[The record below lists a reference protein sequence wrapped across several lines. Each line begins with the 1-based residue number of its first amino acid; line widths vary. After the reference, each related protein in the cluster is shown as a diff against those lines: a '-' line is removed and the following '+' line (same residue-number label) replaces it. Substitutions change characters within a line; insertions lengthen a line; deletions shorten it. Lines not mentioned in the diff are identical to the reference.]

1 VALEEYKPR
10 LLINDIDRGEKVL
23 TSVVTDLTK
32 CDEFMIS
39 VAFITN
45 SGVTVLLNTLSD
57 LEQRGVKGRIIASQY
72 QNFTDPIAL
81 KRLLRFKNIELRI
94 VTEDKANM
102 HTKGYIFRKG
112 EKYSIIVGSSN
123 LTQNAL
129 CENKEW
135 NLKVS
140 SCRTGGIVN
149 NILSE
154 FETMFELA
162 TPVNDN
168 WLAKYLHVYR
178 TAKESEHIAALSIE
192 KETIKFTTVNPNRM
206 QVSALQ
212 ALSNLRSHNEKRALV
227 ISATGTGKT
236 YLSAF
241 DVKTVNPKKFL
252 FVVHRE
258 IIAKDAMESYKRVIR
273 NGKSMAVMSGGNKV
287 DADYIFAMI
296 QTLSKDEVLHQFS
309 PEEFDYIVFDEVH
322 RAGSASYQKV
332 FNYFKPKFLLGMS
345 ATPER
350 TDGFDIFKM
359 FDYNVAYEIRLQQA
373 MKEKMICPFHYFGIS
388 ELTIDGEVI
397 EDKTEF
403 SKLTSDER
411 VRNIIEKIEYYG
423 YSGDRVK
430 GLIFCSTKDEA
441 DELSTKFNNCG
452 YRTCS
457 LLGINSQSERE
468 SAIERLE
475 QDEYE
480 GALDY
485 IFTVDIFNEGVDIP
499 SVNQVVMLRPTQ
511 SAIIFVQQLG
521 RGLRKKENKEYVVV
535 IDFIGNYEKNFLIP
549 IALSGDQTYNKDTIR
564 RFVAEGNRIIP
575 GCSTINFDAVTRE
588 RIYASID
595 KANFNDSKLIK
606 ESYLTLK
613 QRLGRIPRLDEFAE
627 YGSVDITRIFD
638 KFGSYYNFLKIY
650 EKEYTIELSE
660 NEITYIDFISKKY
673 ANGKRPHELE
683 FIKLLVDGHPHPVT
697 GFKEVMKAK
706 YPAIKFTEHTIIC
719 VLNQMIQNFATGSG
733 KDTYSLAVFVNNK
746 IANEYEISEEF
757 RTLLT
762 NKEFKKMIL
771 DLIELGLERNALLY
785 GDRYQDTC
793 FQLYQKYTYEDVC
806 KCLDWPQ
813 AEVPQ
818 NIGGY
823 KFHQVTNTYPVFINY
838 NKEDGIEDT
847 IKYEDRFLSPSS
859 LIAIS
864 KSNRSKS
871 SKDVQQ
877 ALNAQEN
884 GTDLCLFVRKNKDD
898 RISKEFY
905 YLGRI
910 FANGYLKEFVMPN
923 TTAKAVEIGY
933 TLQTPIRDD
942 IYDYL
947 VG

>member
-1 VALEEYKPR
+1 ME
-10 LLINDIDRGEKVL
+10 
-23 TSVVTDLTK
+23 LTK

-39 VAFITN
+39 VAFITS

-72 QNFTDPIAL
+72 QNFTDPTAL

-94 VTEDKANM
+94 VTEDIANM

-112 EKYSIIVGSSN
+112 EEYSIIVGSSN

-140 SCRTGGIVN
+140 SSFKGGIVYN
-149 NILSE
+149 VVSE
-154 FETMFELA
+154 FEIMFELA
-162 TPVNDN
+162 IPVDDN
-168 WLAKYLHVYR
+168 WLAAYMEIYR
-178 TAKESEHIAALSIE
+178 TAKESEHIAALSVE
-192 KETIKFTTVNPNRM
+192 KKIIQFSTIKPNRM
-206 QVSALQ
+206 QESALQ
-212 ALSNLRSHNEKRALV
+212 ALADLRNQNAERALV

-241 DVKTVNPKKFL
+241 DVRTVNPKRFL

-258 IIAKDAMESYKRVIR
+258 LIAKDAMDSYKRVIH
-273 NGKSMAVMSGGNKV
+273 NGKSMDVMSGGNKV
-287 DADYIFAMI
+287 NADYIFAMI
-296 QTLSKDEVLHQFS
+296 QTLSKDEVLYRFR
-309 PEEFDYIVFDEVH
+309 PDEFDYIVFDEVH
-322 RAGSASYQKV
+322 RAGADSYQKV
-332 FNYFKPKFLLGMS
+332 FNYFKPRFLLGMS

-350 TDGFDIFKM
+350 TDGVSIFEM

-373 MKEKMICPFHYFGIS
+373 MKEGMICPFHYFGIS
-388 ELTIDGEVI
+388 ELTIDGKVI

-411 VRNIIEKIEYYG
+411 VRNIIEKVEYYG
-423 YSGDRVK
+423 FSGDRVK
-430 GLIFCSTKDEA
+430 GLIFCSRKEEA
-441 DELSTKFNNCG
+441 VALSTKFNDYG
-452 YRTCS
+452 YRTCA
-457 LLGINSQSERE
+457 LLGIDSQNERE
-468 SAIERLE
+468 LAIERLE

-499 SVNQVVMLRPTQ
+499 AVNQIIMLRPTQ

-535 IDFIGNYEKNFLIP
+535 IDFIGNYERNFLIP

-564 RFVAEGNRIIP
+564 RFVAEGNRVIP
-575 GCSTINFDAVTRE
+575 GCSTVNFDAITRE
-588 RIYASID
+588 HIYASID
-595 KANFNDSKLIK
+595 RANFNDSKLIK
-606 ESYLTLK
+606 ESYLALK
-613 QRLGRIPRLDEFAE
+613 QRLGRIPRLDEFAR
-627 YGSVDITRIFD
+627 YGSVDVIRIFD
-638 KFGSYYNFLKIY
+638 KFGSYHNFLKSY
-650 EKEYTIELSE
+650 EKAYTVELSTIES
-660 NEITYIDFISKKY
+660 TYIEFISTKY

-683 FIKLLVDGHPHPVT
+683 FVRLLVDGYPYPVD
-697 GFKEVMKAK
+697 GFKEVMRAK
-706 YPAIKFTEHTIIC
+706 YPAIKFNEHTLAC
-719 VLNQMIQNFATGSG
+719 VLNQMMQKFATGSG
-733 KDTYSLAVFVNNK
+733 REKYSSAIFVNRTTSG
-746 IANEYEISEEF
+746 EYEIFKEF
-757 RTLLT
+757 ARLLT
-762 NKEFKKMIL
+762 NNEFKVMLL
-771 DLIELGLERNALLY
+771 DLIELGLERNTLLY
-785 GDRYQDTC
+785 GDRYLDTS
-793 FQLYQKYTYEDVC
+793 FQLYQKYTYDDVC

-823 KFHQVTNTYPVFINY
+823 KFHQLTNTFPVFINY
-838 NKEDGIEDT
+838 NKEDNIDDT

-864 KSNRSKS
+864 KSGRTTS

-877 ALNAQEN
+877 ALNAQKN

-898 RISKEFY
+898 KISKEFY
-905 YLGRI
+905 YLGRM
-910 FANGYLKEFVMPN
+910 FATGNVKEFIMPN
-923 TTAKAVEIGY
+923 TTKKAVEIQY
-933 TLQTPIRDD
+933 SLLEPVRDD

>member
-1 VALEEYKPR
+1 
-10 LLINDIDRGEKVL
+10 
-23 TSVVTDLTK
+23 
-32 CDEFMIS
+32 MIS
-39 VAFITN
+39 VAFITS

-72 QNFTDPIAL
+72 QNFTDPTAL
-81 KRLLRFKNIELRI
+81 KRLLHFKNIELRI
-94 VTEDKANM
+94 VTEDVANM

-112 EKYSIIVGSSN
+112 EEYSIIIGSSN

-140 SCRTGGIVN
+140 SSFKGGIVYN
-149 NILSE
+149 VVSE
-154 FETMFELA
+154 FEIMFELA
-162 TPVNDN
+162 MPVDDN
-168 WLAKYLHVYR
+168 WLAAYMEIYR
-178 TAKESEHIAALSIE
+178 TAKKSEHIAALSVE
-192 KETIKFTTVNPNRM
+192 KKIIQFSNIKPNRM
-206 QVSALQ
+206 QESALQ
-212 ALSNLRSHNEKRALV
+212 ALADLRNQNAERALV

-241 DVKTVNPKKFL
+241 DVRTVNPKRFL

-258 IIAKDAMESYKRVIR
+258 LIAKDAMDSYKCVIH
-273 NGKSMAVMSGGNKV
+273 NGKSMDVMSGGNKV

-296 QTLSKDEVLHQFS
+296 QTLSKDEVLYRFR
-309 PEEFDYIVFDEVH
+309 PDEFDYIVFDEVH
-322 RAGSASYQKV
+322 RVGADSYQKV
-332 FNYFKPKFLLGMS
+332 FNYFKPRFLLGMS

-350 TDGFDIFKM
+350 TDGVSIFEM

-373 MKEKMICPFHYFGIS
+373 MKERMICPFHYFGIS
-388 ELTIDGEVI
+388 ELTVDGNVI

-403 SKLTSDER
+403 GKLTSDER
-411 VRNIIEKIEYYG
+411 VRNIIEKVEYYG
-423 YSGDRVK
+423 FSGDRVK
-430 GLIFCSTKDEA
+430 GLIFCSRKDEA
-441 DELSTKFNNCG
+441 DELSRKFNSCG

-485 IFTVDIFNEGVDIP
+485 IITVDIFNEGVDIP

-564 RFVAEGNRIIP
+564 RFVAEGNRVIP
-575 GCSTINFDAVTRE
+575 GCSTVNFDIITRE

-595 KANFNDSKLIK
+595 QANFNDSRLIK
-606 ESYLTLK
+606 ESYLALK
-613 QRLGRIPRLDEFAE
+613 ERLGRIPRLDEFAR
-627 YGSVDITRIFD
+627 YGSVDVIRIFD
-638 KFGSYYNFLKIY
+638 KFGSYHNFLKIY
-650 EKEYTIELSE
+650 EKAYTVELSTIES
-660 NEITYIDFISKKY
+660 TYIEFISTKY

-683 FIKLLVDGHPHPVT
+683 FIKLLVDCHPHPVA
-697 GFKEVMKAK
+697 GFKEMMKAK
-706 YPAIKFTEHTIIC
+706 YPAIKFTEHTTIC
-719 VLNQMIQNFATGSG
+719 VLNQMIQNYATGSG

-746 IANEYEISEEF
+746 VDNEYEISEEF

-762 NKEFKKMIL
+762 NKEFKTMIL
-771 DLIELGLERNALLY
+771 DLIELGLGRNALLY

-823 KFHQVTNTYPVFINY
+823 KFHQITNTYPVFINY

-877 ALNAQEN
+877 ALNAREN

-910 FANGYLKEFVMPN
+910 FANGHVKEFVMPN

>member
-1 VALEEYKPR
+1 M
-10 LLINDIDRGEKVL
+10 LINDFDRGEKIL
-23 TSVVTDLTK
+23 TSLVVELTK

-39 VAFITN
+39 VAFITS

-72 QNFTDPIAL
+72 QNFTDPTAL

-94 VTEDKANM
+94 VTEDAANM
-102 HTKGYIFRKG
+102 HTKGYIFRKD
-112 EKYSIIVGSSN
+112 EEYSIIVGSSN

-140 SCRTGGIVN
+140 SSFKGGIVYN
-149 NILSE
+149 VVSE
-154 FETMFELA
+154 FEIMFELA
-162 TPVNDN
+162 IPVDDN
-168 WLAKYLHVYR
+168 WLAAYMEIYR
-178 TAKESEHIAALSIE
+178 TAKESEHIAALSVE
-192 KETIKFTTVNPNRM
+192 KKIIQFSTIKPNRM
-206 QVSALQ
+206 QESALQ
-212 ALSNLRSHNEKRALV
+212 ALTDLRNQNAERALV

-241 DVKTVNPKKFL
+241 DVRIVNPKRFL

-258 IIAKDAMESYKRVIR
+258 LIAKDAMDSYKRVIH
-273 NGKSMAVMSGGNKV
+273 NGKSMDIMSGGNKA

-296 QTLSKDEVLHQFS
+296 QTLSKDEVLYRFR
-309 PEEFDYIVFDEVH
+309 PDEFDYIVFDEVH
-322 RAGSASYQKV
+322 RAGADSYQKV
-332 FNYFKPKFLLGMS
+332 FNYFKPRFLLGMS

-350 TDGFDIFKM
+350 TDGVSIFKM

-373 MKEKMICPFHYFGIS
+373 MKEGMICPFHYFGIS
-388 ELTIDGEVI
+388 ELTIDGKVI

-403 SKLTSDER
+403 GKLTSDER
-411 VRNIIEKIEYYG
+411 VRNIIEKVEYYG
-423 YSGDRVK
+423 FSGDRVK
-430 GLIFCSTKDEA
+430 GLIFCSRKEEA
-441 DELSTKFNNCG
+441 VALSTKFNDYG
-452 YRTCS
+452 YRTCA
-457 LLGINSQSERE
+457 LLGIDSQCERE
-468 SAIERLE
+468 LAIERLE

-575 GCSTINFDAVTRE
+575 GCSTVNFDVITRE

-595 KANFNDSKLIK
+595 QANFNDSKLIK
-606 ESYLTLK
+606 DSYLALK

-638 KFGSYYNFLKIY
+638 KFGSYYKFLRSY
-650 EKEYTIELSE
+650 EKEYTVELSE
-660 NEITYIDFISKKY
+660 NESTYIEFISKKY
-673 ANGKRPHELE
+673 TNGKRPHELE
-683 FIKLLVDGHPHPVT
+683 FIKLLVNGHPHLVE

-706 YPAIKFTEHTIIC
+706 YPSIKFTEHTINC

-733 KDTYSLAVFVNNK
+733 KDTYSSAVFVNNK
-746 IANEYEISEEF
+746 IANEYEISKEF
-757 RTLLT
+757 CTLLK
-762 NKEFKKMIL
+762 NKEFKTMIL

-823 KFHQVTNTYPVFINY
+823 KFHQVTNTYPIFINY
-838 NKEDGIEDT
+838 NKEDGIGDT

-877 ALNAQEN
+877 ALNAREN

-898 RISKEFY
+898 KISKEFY

-910 FANGYLKEFVMPN
+910 FANGYLKEFFMPN

-933 TLQTPIRDD
+933 NLQMPVRND
-942 IYDYL
+942 IFDYL

>member
-1 VALEEYKPR
+1 M
-10 LLINDIDRGEKVL
+10 LINDFDRGEKIL
-23 TSVVTDLTK
+23 TSLVVELTK

-72 QNFTDPIAL
+72 QNFTDPTAL
-81 KRLLRFKNIELRI
+81 KRLLHFKNIELRI
-94 VTEDKANM
+94 VTEDVANM

-112 EKYSIIVGSSN
+112 EEYSIIVGSSN

-140 SCRTGGIVN
+140 SSFKGGIIYNVV
-149 NILSE
+149 SE
-154 FETMFELA
+154 FEIMFELA
-162 TPVNDN
+162 MPVDDN
-168 WLAKYLHVYR
+168 WLAAYMEIYR
-178 TAKESEHIAALSIE
+178 TAKESEHIAALSVE
-192 KETIKFTTVNPNRM
+192 KKIIQFSTIKPNRM
-206 QVSALQ
+206 QESALQ
-212 ALSNLRSHNEKRALV
+212 ALADLRNQNAERALV

-241 DVKTVNPKKFL
+241 DVRTVNPKRFL

-258 IIAKDAMESYKRVIR
+258 LIAKDAMDSYKRVIH
-273 NGKSMAVMSGGNKV
+273 NGKSMDVMSGGNKV

-296 QTLSKDEVLHQFS
+296 QTLSKDEVLYRFRPS
-309 PEEFDYIVFDEVH
+309 EFDYIVFDEVH
-322 RAGSASYQKV
+322 RAGANSYQKV
-332 FNYFKPKFLLGMS
+332 FNYFKPRFLLGMS

-350 TDGFDIFKM
+350 TDGVSIFEM

-373 MKEKMICPFHYFGIS
+373 MKEGMICPFHYFGIS
-388 ELTIDGEVI
+388 ELTIDGKVI

-403 SKLTSDER
+403 GKLTSDER
-411 VRNIIEKIEYYG
+411 VRNIIEKIEHYG

-430 GLIFCSTKDEA
+430 GLVFCSRKEEA
-441 DELSTKFNNCG
+441 VALSSKFNDCG
-452 YRTCS
+452 YRTCA
-457 LLGINSQSERE
+457 LLGIDNQTERE
-468 SAIERLE
+468 SAIKRLE

-564 RFVAEGNRIIP
+564 RFVAEGNRVIP
-575 GCSTINFDAVTRE
+575 GCSTVNFDVITRE

-595 KANFNDSKLIK
+595 QANFNDSKLIK
-606 ESYLTLK
+606 ESYLALK
-613 QRLGRIPRLDEFAE
+613 QRLGRIPRLDEFAR
-627 YGSVDITRIFD
+627 YGSVDVIRIFD
-638 KFGSYYNFLKIY
+638 KFGSYYKFLRSY
-650 EKEYTIELSE
+650 EKEYTVELSE
-660 NEITYIDFISKKY
+660 NESTYIEFISKKY
-673 ANGKRPHELE
+673 TNGKRPHELE
-683 FIKLLVDGHPHPVT
+683 FIKLLVNGHPHLVE

-706 YPAIKFTEHTIIC
+706 YPSIKFTEHTINC

-733 KDTYSLAVFVNNK
+733 KDTYSSAVFVNNK
-746 IANEYEISEEF
+746 IANEYEISKEF
-757 RTLLT
+757 CTLLK
-762 NKEFKKMIL
+762 NKEFKTMIL

-823 KFHQVTNTYPVFINY
+823 KFHQVTNTYPIFINY
-838 NKEDGIEDT
+838 NKEDGIGDT

-877 ALNAQEN
+877 ALNAREN

-898 RISKEFY
+898 KISKEFY

-910 FANGYLKEFVMPN
+910 FANGYLKEFFMPN

-933 TLQTPIRDD
+933 NLQMPVRND
-942 IYDYL
+942 IFDYL

>member
-1 VALEEYKPR
+1 MALEEYKPR

-23 TSVVTDLTK
+23 ASVVVELSK

-39 VAFITN
+39 VAFITS

-57 LEQRGVKGRIIASQY
+57 LEQRCVKGRIIASQY
-72 QNFTDPIAL
+72 QNFTDPTAL
-81 KRLLRFKNIELRI
+81 KRLLHFKNIELRI

-102 HTKGYIFRKG
+102 HTKGCIFRKG
-112 EKYSIIVGSSN
+112 EEYSIIVGSSN

-140 SCRTGGIVN
+140 SCHTGGIVN
-149 NILSE
+149 DIVSE
-154 FETMFELA
+154 FENMFELA
-162 TPVNDN
+162 TPVDDN
-168 WLAKYLHVYR
+168 WLTAYLQIYH
-178 TAKESEHIAALSIE
+178 TTKESEHMAALSVE
-192 KETIKFTTVNPNRM
+192 KKMIQFTTIYPNKM

-212 ALSNLRSHNEKRALV
+212 SLSNLRSHKADRALI

-241 DVKTVNPKKFL
+241 DVRNVNPKRFL

-258 IIAKDAMESYKRVIR
+258 LIAKDALDSYKRVIC
-273 NGKSMAVMSGGNKV
+273 NGKSMNLMSGGNKV

-296 QTLSKDEVLHQFS
+296 QTLSKDEVLHQFR
-309 PEEFDYIVFDEVH
+309 PDEFDYIVFDEVH
-322 RAGSASYQKV
+322 RAGATSYQKV
-332 FNYFKPKFLLGMS
+332 FNYFKPRFLLGIS

-350 TDGFDIFKM
+350 TDGFDIFNM
-359 FDYNVAYEIRLQQA
+359 LDYNVAYEIRLQQA
-373 MKEKMICPFHYFGIS
+373 MKERMICPFHYFGIS
-388 ELTIDGEVI
+388 ELTIDDKII

-411 VRNIIEKIEYYG
+411 VRNIIEKVEYYG

-430 GLIFCSTKDEA
+430 GLIFCSRKEEA
-441 DELSTKFNNCG
+441 IALSTKFNDRG
-452 YRTCS
+452 YRTCT
-457 LLGINSQSERE
+457 LLGIDSQSERE

-475 QDEYE
+475 QDDCE

-499 SVNQVVMLRPTQ
+499 AVNQVVMLRPTQ
-511 SAIIFVQQLG
+511 STIIFIQQLG

-575 GCSTINFDAVTRE
+575 GCSTVNFDAVTRE

-595 KANFNDSKLIK
+595 QANFNDSRLIK
-606 ESYLTLK
+606 ESYLALK
-613 QRLGRIPRLDEFAE
+613 QRLGRIPRLHEFAE
-627 YGSVDITRIFD
+627 YGSIDITRIFD
-638 KFGSYYNFLKIY
+638 KFGSYHNFLKHHD
-650 EKEYTIELSE
+650 KEYTVELSTIE
-660 NEITYIDFISKKY
+660 STYIKFISTKY

-683 FIKLLVDGHPHPVT
+683 FIKLLVDGHQYPVS

-706 YPAIKFTEHTIIC
+706 YPAIKLTEHTITC
-719 VLNQMIQNFATGSG
+719 VLNQMMQNFATGSG
-733 KDTYSLAVFVNNK
+733 KETYRSAVFVNSTK
-746 IANEYEISEEF
+746 SGEYEIFKEF
-757 RTLLT
+757 VALLT
-762 NKEFKKMIL
+762 NNKFETMIL
-771 DLIELGLERNALLY
+771 DLIAVGLERNNLLY
-785 GDRYQDTC
+785 GNRYQDTS
-793 FQLYQKYTYEDVC
+793 FQLYQKYTYDDVC
-806 KCLDWPQ
+806 KCLDWSQ
-813 AEVPQ
+813 GEVPL

-838 NKEDGIEDT
+838 NKEDDIEDT

-864 KSNRSKS
+864 KSGRSIS
-871 SKDVQQ
+871 SEDVQQ
-877 ALNAQEN
+877 ALNARES
-884 GTDLCLFVRKNKDD
+884 GADLCLFVRKNKDD

-905 YLGRI
+905 YLGRM
-910 FANGYLKEFVMPN
+910 FANGHVKEFVMPN
-923 TTAKAVEIGY
+923 TTSKAVEIGY
-933 TLQTPIRDD
+933 SLQTPLRDD

>member
-1 VALEEYKPR
+1 MALEEYKPR
-10 LLINDIDRGEKVL
+10 LLINDIDQGEKVL
-23 TSVVTDLTK
+23 TSVVADLTK
-32 CDEFMIS
+32 CEEFMIS

-140 SCRTGGIVN
+140 SCRTGGIVKN
-149 NILSE
+149 VVFE
-154 FETMFELA
+154 FETMFKLA
-162 TPVNDN
+162 TPVNDS
-168 WLAKYLHVYR
+168 WLAKYLQIYR
-178 TAKESEHIAALSIE
+178 TVKESEHIAALSIE
-192 KETIKFTTVNPNRM
+192 KEAIKFTTVNPNRM

-212 ALSNLRSHNEKRALV
+212 ALSNLRSQNEKRALV

-241 DVKTVNPKKFL
+241 DVRTVNPKRFL

-258 IIAKDAMESYKRVIR
+258 IIAKDAMESYRRVIGD
-273 NGKSMAVMSGGNKV
+273 GKSMAVMSGGNKV

-296 QTLSKDEVLHQFS
+296 QTLSKDEVLHRFS

-322 RAGSASYQKV
+322 RAGAASYKKV
-332 FNYFKPKFLLGMS
+332 FNYFKPRFLLGMS

-350 TDGFDIFKM
+350 TDGNNIFEM

-373 MKEKMICPFHYFGIS
+373 MKEGMICPFHYFGIS
-388 ELTIDGEVI
+388 ELTIDGKII

-430 GLIFCSTKDEA
+430 GLIFCSGKHEA
-441 DELSTKFNNCG
+441 VALSSKFNDCG
-452 YRTCS
+452 YRTCA
-457 LLGINSQSERE
+457 LLGIDNQSERE
-468 SAIERLE
+468 SAIKRLE

-499 SVNQVVMLRPTQ
+499 AVNQVVMLRPTQ

-564 RFVAEGNRIIP
+564 RFIAEGNRVIP
-575 GCSTINFDAVTRE
+575 GCSTVNFDSITRE

-595 KANFNDSKLIK
+595 QANFNDSKLIK
-606 ESYLTLK
+606 ESYLALK

-627 YGSVDITRIFD
+627 YGSVDIIRIFD
-638 KFGSYYNFLKIY
+638 KFGSYHNFL
-650 EKEYTIELSE
+650 ERHENEYSVKLSTIES
-660 NEITYIDFISKKY
+660 IYIEFISKNY
-673 ANGKRPHELE
+673 VNGKRPHELE
-683 FIKLLVDGHPHPVT
+683 FIKLLVEGHQHPVS
-697 GFKEVMKAK
+697 GFKEVMKTN
-706 YPAIKFTEHTIIC
+706 YPSIKFTEHTITC
-719 VLNQMIQNFATGSG
+719 VLNQMMQKFATGSG
-733 KDTYSLAVFVNNK
+733 RETYISAVFVNRTNSG
-746 IANEYEISEEF
+746 EYEIFNDFSAA
-757 RTLLT
+757 LT
-762 NKEFKKMIL
+762 NNKFKAMIR
-771 DLIELGLERNALLY
+771 DLITLGLKRNSLLY
-785 GDRYQDTC
+785 GDRYQDTS
-793 FQLYQKYTYEDVC
+793 FQLYQKYTYDDVC

-838 NKEDGIEDT
+838 NKENDIEDT
-847 IKYEDRFLSPSS
+847 IRYEDCFRSPSS
-859 LIAIS
+859 LVAIS
-864 KSNRSKS
+864 KSRRSES
-871 SKDVQQ
+871 SPDVQQ
-877 ALNAQEN
+877 ALNAREN
-884 GTDLCLFVRKNKDD
+884 GIDLCLFVRKNKDD

-905 YLGRI
+905 YLGRM
-910 FANGYLKEFVMPN
+910 FANGYVEEFTMPN
-923 TTAKAVEIGY
+923 TTVKAVKIGY
-933 TLQTPIRDD
+933 SLQTPVRDD

>member
-1 VALEEYKPR
+1 MALEEYKPR
-10 LLINDIDRGEKVL
+10 LLINDIVRGEKVL
-23 TSVVTDLTK
+23 TSVVADLTK

-81 KRLLRFKNIELRI
+81 KRLLHFKNIELRV
-94 VTEDKANM
+94 VTQDKANM

-135 NLKVS
+135 NLKVN

-149 NILSE
+149 NIVFE

-168 WLAKYLHVYR
+168 WLAKYLHIYR
-178 TAKESEHIAALSIE
+178 TAKGFEQKAALSVE
-192 KETIKFTTVNPNRM
+192 KETIKLTTINPNRM

-212 ALSNLRSHNEKRALV
+212 ALSDLRSHNADRALV

-241 DVKTVNPKKFL
+241 DVRTVNPERFL

-258 IIAKDAMESYKRVIR
+258 IIAKDAMESYKRVIH

-322 RAGSASYQKV
+322 RAGAASYQKISD
-332 FNYFKPKFLLGMS
+332 YFKPRFLLGMS

-373 MKEKMICPFHYFGIS
+373 MKEKMICPFHYFGVS

-411 VRNIIEKIEYYG
+411 VRNIIEKIEHYG

-430 GLIFCSTKDEA
+430 GLIFCSRKEEA
-441 DELSTKFNNCG
+441 VTLSTKFNDQG
-452 YRTCS
+452 YRTCA
-457 LLGINSQSERE
+457 LLGINSQNERE

-475 QDEYE
+475 QEE
-480 GALDY
+480 SESALDY

-499 SVNQVVMLRPTQ
+499 AVNQIVMLRPTQ

-564 RFVAEGNRIIP
+564 RFVAEGNRLIP
-575 GCSTINFDAVTRE
+575 GCSTVNFDSITRE

-595 KANFNDSKLIK
+595 RANFNDSKLIK
-606 ESYLTLK
+606 ESYLALK

-627 YGSVDITRIFD
+627 HGSVDIVRIFD
-638 KFGSYYNFLKIY
+638 KFGSYHNFLEIH
-650 EKEYTIELSE
+650 EKEYTVRLSK
-660 NEITYIDFISKKY
+660 NESTYIEFISKKY
-673 ANGKRPHELE
+673 VNGKRPHELE
-683 FIKLLVDGHPHPVT
+683 FIKLLVDGHPHPVAR
-697 GFKEVMKAK
+697 FKEMMKAN
-706 YPAIKFTEHTIIC
+706 YPAIKFTEHTMIC
-719 VLNQMIQNFATGSG
+719 VLNQMMQKFATGTG
-733 KDTYSLAVFVNNK
+733 KETYSSAIFVNKTNSGEYK
-746 IANEYEISEEF
+746 IFNEF
-757 RTLLT
+757 DVLLI
-762 NKEFKKMIL
+762 NNMFKKMIL
-771 DLIELGLERNALLY
+771 DLIALGLKRNNLLY
-785 GDRYQDTC
+785 GNRYQDTS
-793 FQLYQKYTYEDVC
+793 FQLYQKYTYDDVC

-813 AEVPQ
+813 AEVSQ

-823 KFHQVTNTYPVFINY
+823 KFHQITNTYPVFINY
-838 NKEDGIEDT
+838 NKEDDIEDT
-847 IKYEDRFLSPSS
+847 IKYEDHFLSPSS

-864 KSNRSKS
+864 KSNRYKS

-877 ALNAQEN
+877 ALSAREN
-884 GTDLCLFVRKNKDD
+884 GVDLCLFVRKNKKDKGS
-898 RISKEFY
+898 REFY
-905 YLGRI
+905 YLGRM
-910 FANGYLKEFVMPN
+910 FTNEHVEEFVMQN
-923 TTAKAVEIGY
+923 TNAKAVEIGY

>member
-1 VALEEYKPR
+1 MINTDCCVELKNGIKYGFLDSSILALEEYKPR
-10 LLINDIDRGEKVL
+10 LLINDFDRGEKIL
-23 TSVVTDLTK
+23 TSLVMELTK

-72 QNFTDPIAL
+72 QNFTDPTAL

-94 VTEDKANM
+94 VTEDVANM
-102 HTKGYIFRKG
+102 HTKGYIFRKCK
-112 EKYSIIVGSSN
+112 EYSIIVGSSN

-140 SCRTGGIVN
+140 SSRTGGIVYN
-149 NILSE
+149 VVSE
-154 FETMFELA
+154 FEIMFELA
-162 TPVNDN
+162 TPVDDN
-168 WLAKYLHVYR
+168 WLAAYMKIYR
-178 TAKESEHIAALSIE
+178 TAKESEHIAALSVE
-192 KETIKFTTVNPNRM
+192 KKIIQFSNIKPNRM
-206 QVSALQ
+206 QESALQ
-212 ALSNLRSHNEKRALV
+212 ALADLRNQNAERAMV

-241 DVKTVNPKKFL
+241 DVRTVNPRRFL

-258 IIAKDAMESYKRVIR
+258 LIAKDAMDSYKRVIH
-273 NGKSMAVMSGGNKV
+273 NGKSMDVMSGGNKV

-296 QTLSKDEVLHQFS
+296 QTLSKDEVLNQLS

-322 RAGSASYQKV
+322 RAGAASYQKV
-332 FNYFKPKFLLGMS
+332 FEYFKPRFLLGMS

-359 FDYNVAYEIRLQQA
+359 FDYNIAYEIRLQQA

-397 EDKTEF
+397 EDKAEF

-430 GLIFCSTKDEA
+430 GIIFCSRKDEA

-535 IDFIGNYEKNFLIP
+535 IDFIGNYERNFLIP

-564 RFVAEGNRIIP
+564 RFVAEGNRVIP
-575 GCSTINFDAVTRE
+575 GCSTVNFDAITRE

-595 KANFNDSKLIK
+595 QANFNDSKLIK
-606 ESYLTLK
+606 ESYLALK
-613 QRLGRIPRLDEFAE
+613 QRLGRIPRLDEFAR
-627 YGSVDITRIFD
+627 YGSVDVIRIFD
-638 KFGSYYNFLKIY
+638 KFGSYHNFLKIY
-650 EKEYTIELSE
+650 EKAYTVELSTIES
-660 NEITYIDFISKKY
+660 TYIEFISTKY

-683 FIKLLVDGHPHPVT
+683 FVKLLVDGHPYPVD
-697 GFKEVMKAK
+697 GFKEVMRAK
-706 YPAIKFTEHTIIC
+706 YPAIKFNEHTITC
-719 VLNQMIQNFATGSG
+719 VLNQIMQKFATGSG
-733 KDTYSLAVFVNNK
+733 REKYSSAIFVNRTTSG
-746 IANEYEISEEF
+746 EYEIFKEF
-757 RTLLT
+757 ARLLT
-762 NKEFKKMIL
+762 NNEFKVMLL
-771 DLIELGLERNALLY
+771 DLIELGLERNTLLY
-785 GDRYQDTC
+785 GD
-793 FQLYQKYTYEDVC
+793 
-806 KCLDWPQ
+806 
-813 AEVPQ
+813 
-818 NIGGY
+818 
-823 KFHQVTNTYPVFINY
+823 
-838 NKEDGIEDT
+838 
-847 IKYEDRFLSPSS
+847 
-859 LIAIS
+859 
-864 KSNRSKS
+864 
-871 SKDVQQ
+871 
-877 ALNAQEN
+877 
-884 GTDLCLFVRKNKDD
+884 
-898 RISKEFY
+898 
-905 YLGRI
+905 
-910 FANGYLKEFVMPN
+910 
-923 TTAKAVEIGY
+923 
-933 TLQTPIRDD
+933 
-942 IYDYL
+942 
-947 VG
+947 

>member
-1 VALEEYKPR
+1 M
-10 LLINDIDRGEKVL
+10 LINDFDRGEKIL
-23 TSVVTDLTK
+23 TSLVVELTK

-39 VAFITN
+39 VAFITS

-72 QNFTDPIAL
+72 QNFTDPTAL
-81 KRLLRFKNIELRI
+81 KRLLHFKNIELRI
-94 VTEDKANM
+94 VTADVANM

-112 EKYSIIVGSSN
+112 EEYSIIVGSSN

-140 SCRTGGIVN
+140 SSFKGGIVYN
-149 NILSE
+149 VVSE
-154 FETMFELA
+154 FEIMFELA
-162 TPVNDN
+162 MPVDDN
-168 WLAKYLHVYR
+168 WLAAYMEIYR
-178 TAKESEHIAALSIE
+178 TAKESEHIAALSVE
-192 KETIKFTTVNPNRM
+192 KKIIQFSTIKPNRM
-206 QVSALQ
+206 QESALQ
-212 ALSNLRSHNEKRALV
+212 ALADLRNQNAERALV

-241 DVKTVNPKKFL
+241 DVRTVNPKRFL

-258 IIAKDAMESYKRVIR
+258 LIAKDAMDSYKRVIH
-273 NGKSMAVMSGGNKV
+273 NGKSMDVMSGGNKV

-296 QTLSKDEVLHQFS
+296 QTLSKDEVLYRFR
-309 PEEFDYIVFDEVH
+309 PDEFDYIVFDEVH
-322 RAGSASYQKV
+322 RAGADSYQKV
-332 FNYFKPKFLLGMS
+332 FNYFKPRFLLGMS

-350 TDGFDIFKM
+350 TDGVSIFKM

-373 MKEKMICPFHYFGIS
+373 MTEGMICPFHYFGIS
-388 ELTIDGEVI
+388 ELTIDGKVI

-411 VRNIIEKIEYYG
+411 VRNIIEKIEHYG

-430 GLIFCSTKDEA
+430 GLIFCSRKEEA
-441 DELSTKFNNCG
+441 VALSIKFNDHG
-452 YRTCS
+452 YRTCA
-457 LLGINSQSERE
+457 LLGIDNQNERE
-468 SAIERLE
+468 SAIKRLE

-499 SVNQVVMLRPTQ
+499 AVNQVVMLRPTQ

-549 IALSGDQTYNKDTIR
+549 IAFSGDQTYNKDTIR
-564 RFVAEGNRIIP
+564 RFVAEGNRVIP
-575 GCSTINFDAVTRE
+575 GCSTVNFDAITRE

-595 KANFNDSKLIK
+595 QANFNDSKLIK
-606 ESYLTLK
+606 ESYLALK
-613 QRLGRIPRLDEFAE
+613 KRLGRIPRLDEFAE

-638 KFGSYYNFLKIY
+638 KFGSYYNFLMSY
-650 EKEYTIELSE
+650 EQEYTVELSE
-660 NEITYIDFISKKY
+660 NEPTYIEFISKKY

-683 FIKLLVDGHPHPVT
+683 FIKLLVDGHPHPVE

-706 YPAIKFTEHTIIC
+706 YPAIKFTEHTITC
-719 VLNQMIQNFATGSG
+719 VLNQMMQKFATGSG
-733 KDTYSLAVFVNNK
+733 KETYLSAVFVDQ
-746 IANEYEISEEF
+746 ITSGEYEISKEF
-757 RTLLT
+757 VTLLT
-762 NKEFKKMIL
+762 NNDFKEMIL
-771 DLIELGLERNALLY
+771 DLIKLGLERNRLLY
-785 GDRYQDTC
+785 SERYQDTS

-806 KCLDWPQ
+806 KCLDWSK

-823 KFHQVTNTYPVFINY
+823 KFHRATNTYPVFINY
-838 NKEDGIEDT
+838 NKEDDIEDT

-864 KSNRSKS
+864 KSNRTKS
-871 SKDVQQ
+871 SDDVQQ
-877 ALNAQEN
+877 ALNARIN
-884 GTDLCLFVRKNKDD
+884 SVDLCLFVRKNKDD
-898 RISKEFY
+898 KISKEFY
-905 YLGRI
+905 YLGRM
-910 FANGYLKEFVMPN
+910 FANEHVKEFVMPN
-923 TTAKAVEIGY
+923 TKAKAVEIGY
-933 TLQTPIRDD
+933 TLKTPVRDD

>member
-1 VALEEYKPR
+1 M
-10 LLINDIDRGEKVL
+10 LINDIDRGEKVL
-23 TSVVTDLTK
+23 TSVVADLTK

-45 SGVTVLLNTLSD
+45 SGITVLLNTLSD

-81 KRLLRFKNIELRI
+81 KRLLRFKNIELRV

-112 EKYSIIVGSSN
+112 EDYSIIVGSSN

-149 NILSE
+149 NVVFE
-154 FETMFELA
+154 FETMFKLA

-168 WLAKYLHVYR
+168 WLAKYLQIYR
-178 TAKESEHIAALSIE
+178 TAKESGHTAALSVE
-192 KETIKFTTVNPNRM
+192 KETIKLTTINPNRM
-206 QVSALQ
+206 QISALQ
-212 ALSNLRSHNEKRALV
+212 ALSDLRSHNAKRALV

-241 DVKTVNPKKFL
+241 DVRTVNPKRFL

-258 IIAKDAMESYKRVIR
+258 IIAKDAMESYKRIIR

-287 DADYIFAMI
+287 DADYMFAMI
-296 QTLSKDEVLHQFS
+296 QTLSKDEVLHQFR
-309 PEEFDYIVFDEVH
+309 PDEFDYIVFDEVH
-322 RAGSASYQKV
+322 RVGATSYQKV
-332 FNYFKPKFLLGMS
+332 FNYFKSRFLLGMS

-350 TDGFDIFKM
+350 TDGFNIFEM

-373 MKEKMICPFHYFGIS
+373 MKEGMICPFHYFGIS
-388 ELTIDGEVI
+388 ELTIDGEII

-411 VRNIIEKIEYYG
+411 VRNIIEKIEFYG
-423 YSGDRVK
+423 HSDDRVK
-430 GLIFCSTKDEA
+430 GLIFCSTTDEA
-441 DELSTKFNNCG
+441 KELSKKFNNCG

-457 LLGINSQSERE
+457 LFGINSQSERE

-475 QDEYE
+475 QNEYE

-499 SVNQVVMLRPTQ
+499 AVNQVIMLRPTQ

-564 RFVAEGNRIIP
+564 RFIAEGNRVIP
-575 GCSTINFDAVTRE
+575 GCSTVNFDAITRE

-595 KANFNDSKLIK
+595 QANFNDSKVIK
-606 ESYLTLK
+606 ESYLALK

-627 YGSVDITRIFD
+627 YGSIDIVRIFD
-638 KFGSYYNFLKIY
+638 KFNSYHSFLKRY
-650 EKEYTIELSE
+650 EEEYTVELSTVE
-660 NEITYIDFISKKY
+660 STYIDFISKSY
-673 ANGKRPHELE
+673 VNGKRPHELE
-683 FIKLLVDGHPHPVT
+683 FIKLLVEGHPHPVS
-697 GFKEVMKAK
+697 GFEEVVKAN
-706 YPAIKFTEHTIIC
+706 YPAIKFTENTITC
-719 VLNQMIQNFATGSG
+719 VLNQMMQKFSAGTG
-733 KDTYSLAVFVNNK
+733 KDKYSSAILVNRTTSG
-746 IANEYEISEEF
+746 EYEIFDKFSVA
-757 RTLLT
+757 LT
-762 NKEFKKMIL
+762 NNKFKEMIL
-771 DLIELGLERNALLY
+771 DLVTLGLKRNRLLY
-785 GDRYQDTC
+785 GNRYQDTS
-793 FQLYQKYTYEDVC
+793 FQLYQKYTYDDVC

-838 NKEDGIEDT
+838 NKENDIEDT
-847 IKYEDRFLSPSS
+847 IRYEDRFLSPSS
-859 LIAIS
+859 LIAVS
-864 KSNRSKS
+864 KSRRSIS

-877 ALNAQEN
+877 ALNARKN
-884 GTDLCLFVRKNKDD
+884 GVDLCLFVRKNKDD
-898 RISKEFY
+898 KISKEFY
-905 YLGRI
+905 YLGRM
-910 FANGYLKEFVMPN
+910 FANEYVKEFVMPN
-923 TTAKAVEIGY
+923 TTVKAVEIGY
-933 TLQTPIRDD
+933 SLQTSVRDD

>member
-1 VALEEYKPR
+1 MALEEYKPR

-23 TSVVTDLTK
+23 TSVVAELTK

-39 VAFITN
+39 VAFITS

-57 LEQRGVKGRIIASQY
+57 LEQRGVNGRIIASQY
-72 QNFTDPIAL
+72 QNFTDPTAL
-81 KRLLRFKNIELRI
+81 KRLLLFKNIELRI

-149 NILSE
+149 NIVFE

-162 TPVNDN
+162 TAVDNN
-168 WLAKYLHVYR
+168 WLATYLQIYR
-178 TAKESEHIAALSIE
+178 TAKKSEHLAALSVE
-192 KETIKFTTVNPNRM
+192 KKITQLTTIKPNSM
-206 QVSALQ
+206 QDSALQ
-212 ALSNLRSHNEKRALV
+212 ALSDLHSHNAERALV

-241 DVKTVNPKKFL
+241 DVRAVNPKRFL
-252 FVVHRE
+252 FIVHRE
-258 IIAKDAMESYKRVIR
+258 LIAKEAMKSYRRVIGD
-273 NGKSMAVMSGGNKV
+273 GKSMAVMSGGNKV

-296 QTLSKDEVLHQFS
+296 QTLSKDEILHQFR
-309 PEEFDYIVFDEVH
+309 PDEFDYILFDEVH
-322 RAGSASYQKV
+322 RAGAASYLKV
-332 FNYFKPKFLLGMS
+332 FNYFKPRFLLGMS

-350 TDGFDIFKM
+350 TDGSSIFEM

-373 MKEKMICPFHYFGIS
+373 MKERMICPFHYFGIS
-388 ELTIDGEVI
+388 ELTIDGKVI

-403 SKLTSDER
+403 GNLTSDER
-411 VRNIIEKIEYYG
+411 VRNIIEKIEHYG

-430 GLIFCSTKDEA
+430 GLIFCSRKEEA
-441 DELSTKFNNCG
+441 VALSTKFNDRG
-452 YRTCS
+452 YRTCA
-457 LLGINSQSERE
+457 LLGIDSQSERE

-499 SVNQVVMLRPTQ
+499 AVNQVVMLRPTQ

-564 RFVAEGNRIIP
+564 RFVAEGNRVIP
-575 GCSTINFDAVTRE
+575 GCSTVNFDAVTRE

-595 KANFNDSKLIK
+595 QANFNDSKLIK
-606 ESYLTLK
+606 ESYLALK
-613 QRLGRIPRLDEFAE
+613 QRLGRIPRLEEFAE
-627 YGSVDITRIFD
+627 YGSVDIIRIFD
-638 KFGSYYNFLKIY
+638 KFGSYHNFLKRY
-650 EKEYTIELSE
+650 EETYTVELSTIES
-660 NEITYIDFISKKY
+660 TYIEFISTKY

-683 FIKLLVDGHPHPVT
+683 FIKLLVDGHPHPVE

-706 YPAIKFTEHTIIC
+706 YPAIKFTEHTITC
-719 VLNQMIQNFATGSG
+719 VLNQMMQKFATGSG
-733 KDTYSLAVFVNNK
+733 KEKYLSAVFVNRTTSG
-746 IANEYEISEEF
+746 EYEIFNEF
-757 RTLLT
+757 VCGSH
-762 NKEFKKMIL
+762 KYKFKAMIL
-771 DLIELGLERNALLY
+771 DLITLGLKRNRLLY
-785 GDRYQDTC
+785 GDRYQDTS
-793 FQLYQKYTYEDVC
+793 FQLYQKYTYDDVC
-806 KCLDWPQ
+806 KCLDWSQ

-838 NKEDGIEDT
+838 NKENDIEDT
-847 IKYEDRFLSPSS
+847 IRYEDRFLSPFS
-859 LIAIS
+859 LIAVS
-864 KSNRSKS
+864 KSRRYIS

-877 ALNAQEN
+877 ALNAREN
-884 GTDLCLFVRKNKDD
+884 GVDLCLFVRKNKDD
-898 RISKEFY
+898 KISKEFY
-905 YLGRI
+905 YLGRM
-910 FANGYLKEFVMPN
+910 FANEHLEEIIMPN
-923 TTAKAVEIGY
+923 TNVKAVEIGY
-933 TLQTPIRDD
+933 SLQTPIRDD